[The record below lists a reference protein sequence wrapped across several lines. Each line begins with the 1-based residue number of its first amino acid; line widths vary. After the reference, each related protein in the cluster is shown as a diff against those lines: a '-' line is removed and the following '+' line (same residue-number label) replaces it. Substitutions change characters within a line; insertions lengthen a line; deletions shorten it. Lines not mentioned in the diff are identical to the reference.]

1 MQTGKLSH
9 LTQTL
14 YCVILTLF
22 IIVKTL
28 IRLCEYHFNLSSNS
42 FYHKVAYYCR
52 KLQLKRLE
60 DRFCSE
66 FAINVFD
73 EGLVIWHP
81 QRIIINPNAKVGKHC
96 SISSGVVIAQAH
108 NMCPTIGDNVELMI
122 DCAVLGNIHIA
133 NNVRIGAKTLV
144 IKNINA
150 VNTTWA
156 GIPAKRLA
164 IKAQ

>member
-1 MQTGKLSH
+1 MIHTKEDLKRY
-9 LTQTL
+9 L
-14 YCVILTLF
+14 YADREAQPPHPNIILRHF
-22 IIVKTL
+22 DPVYRIKTL

-81 QRIIINPNAKVGKHC
+81 LILMLKLEN
-96 SISSGVVIAQAH
+96 IAAYLVALSLH
-108 NMCPTIGDNVELMI
+108 RLIT
-122 DCAVLGNIHIA
+122 CAPQLGIM
-133 NNVRIGAKTLV
+133 LS
-144 IKNINA
+144 
-150 VNTTWA
+150 
-156 GIPAKRLA
+156 
-164 IKAQ
+164 